1 MSHWKKVPRLT
12 LNTKTAQHEQWELPY
27 TNMIRKQNTWTKM
40 RICAIDDFFIF
51 GTSYYQRHV
60 LQCHSFHFWTYN
72 FWQMCIMIPR
82 LHTGPQ
88 KPQDTKPILEGIK
101 VQNGLSMIDRP
112 YPLSCSSSHTDPF
125 HTSNCLSFL
134 LLQCNLIALALYSQ
148 IAAGDLIKDSTK
160 RWYLEGVSM
169 PKFGL
174 HEISLARVLIDECLP
189 VWDPRNHDKQSNCQ
203 ELFLNTPYTRYI
215 FKCISF
221 SQIEVVPWIKCY
233 EDI

>member
-1 MSHWKKVPRLT
+1 MGRFIFKYLIISKLVHLLDFRSVPQDVTNSVHVGLVSVVCQWQNCVVFTMSHWKKVPRLT
-12 LNTKTAQHEQWELPY
+12 LNTKTAEHEQWELPY

-88 KPQDTKPILEGIK
+88 NPQDTKPILEGIK

-112 YPLSCSSSHTDPF
+112 YPL
-125 HTSNCLSFL
+125 
-134 LLQCNLIALALYSQ
+134 YSQ
-148 IAAGDLIKDSTK
+148 IAKGIWSRIQQSVGIWK
-160 RWYLEGVSM
+160 G
-169 PKFGL
+169 
-174 HEISLARVLIDECLP
+174 SLCPNLA
-189 VWDPRNHDKQSNCQ
+189 
-203 ELFLNTPYTRYI
+203 YTR
-215 FKCISF
+215 
-221 SQIEVVPWIKCY
+221 
-233 EDI
+233 

>member
-1 MSHWKKVPRLT
+1 MTNSVHVGLVSVVCQWQNCVVFTMSHWKKVPRLT
-12 LNTKTAQHEQWELPY
+12 LNTKTAQHEQWKLPY

-88 KPQDTKPILEGIK
+88 NPQDTKPILEGIK

-134 LLQCNLIALALYSQ
+134 LLQCNLIAPALYSQ
-148 IAAGDLIKDSTK
+148 IA
-160 RWYLEGVSM
+160 EGIWSRIQQSVGIW
-169 PKFGL
+169 KG
-174 HEISLARVLIDECLP
+174 SLCPNLAYMR
-189 VWDPRNHDKQSNCQ
+189 
-203 ELFLNTPYTRYI
+203 
-215 FKCISF
+215 
-221 SQIEVVPWIKCY
+221 
-233 EDI
+233 